1 MLEAIGRCG
10 WLHGC
15 CASPQIPDVVLGG
28 GVRGSAAHVMF
39 DSLPV
44 GGWSASVDG
53 SSEIWTVISPL
64 TLTLTLRDWSGTLP
78 RFGTEWSE
86 CLDMKYEVICEKEV
100 SAVQMLAVL
109 SIHETDIKSFFI
121 YLPNQEILRSLCW
134 LNRKRQREWHH
145 RFISLGRTGQL
156 SDLWDP
162 YNQRKRI
169 PARCLISPYVIF
181 TPPCHYEISWNTHT
195 RWISPL
201 WYQQSY
207 VGPWLHQ
214 SKCKPTMTSFS
225 GLRSRWVIK
234 SCRFGITVIAI
245 FVVWSP
251 KWPYSEESWG
261 LRTQR
266 RCHGRLTLATL

>member
-15 CASPQIPDVVLGG
+15 CASPQIPDVVLGR

-39 DSLPV
+39 DSLPAC
-44 GGWSASVDG
+44 GWSASVDG

-64 TLTLTLRDWSGTLP
+64 TLTLTLRDRSGTLL
-78 RFGTEWSE
+78 RFGTEWSRMPRHE
-86 CLDMKYEVICEKEV
+86 IWGHLWKEV
-100 SAVQMLAVL
+100 SDVQMLAML

-121 YLPNQEILRSLCW
+121 YLPNQEMLTSLYW

-162 YNQRKRI
+162 YNQRKCI

-201 WYQQSY
+201 WYQQLNA
-207 VGPWLHQ
+207 GP
-214 SKCKPTMTSFS
+214 
-225 GLRSRWVIK
+225 
-234 SCRFGITVIAI
+234 
-245 FVVWSP
+245 
-251 KWPYSEESWG
+251 
-261 LRTQR
+261 
-266 RCHGRLTLATL
+266 